1 MLNIAT
7 TSTIFPR
14 RRDLV
19 VTDIMNDVDLC
30 VWVADAKPGAR
41 IVYYTGHLSR
51 DRLPHNDGYSEA
63 VRRKIG
69 ELGNAAWMLG
79 NETGCIWCSA
89 ASPWQAAG
97 STSPSAGLRRRSR
110 SPSTASSSRSL
121 PSEGRAARS
130 PAHHRECEGHRS
142 AGMTPPSSFHRPS
155 NPRSQLTGRKA
166 LRAAQERTAR

>member
-1 MLNIAT
+1 MLNIAN

-14 RRDLV
+14 SRDLAPA
-19 VTDIMNDVDLC
+19 DIMNDVDLC

-79 NETGCIWCSA
+79 DENWVHLIQRRVSMGCWEYIAVRRADTPKQKPVYRIIQSLA
-89 ASPWQAAG
+89 REPRKTSREKPAAG
-97 STSPSAGLRRRSR
+97 EAGARDGGMPRATG
-110 SPSTASSSRSL
+110 P
-121 PSEGRAARS
+121 PEGA
-130 PAHHRECEGHRS
+130 
-142 AGMTPPSSFHRPS
+142 
-155 NPRSQLTGRKA
+155 
-166 LRAAQERTAR
+166 